1 MPHSTK
7 THMKAPQID
16 IKQPIIHAGP
26 HARDAMNYMLDT
38 GYLKNEYTKPDNI
51 TFITAHNYVDD
62 ELGSAESKLH
72 RHNQLYELEDGK
84 KVSIFER
91 NLIHLGIGTPV
102 VVSKPVC
109 GHHITDE
116 KMVEEYGMYSHLMKE
131 QWILEYLENNKTTEL
146 TMWCDAGDV
155 IFKDDPQKIIDIFYE
170 YDCEMLFMGT
180 TFRAGNKGGFHG
192 EWGEKA
198 MNHEDNQYGYYLNC
212 GVVIG
217 RTDFVIEMLK
227 ESLKYKDDK
236 RFTQHPPEAPEH
248 HKMSDDQ
255 EIFRHLH
262 PKYYPKIK
270 VDNKDDRR
278 LAWRY

>member
-7 THMKAPQID
+7 THMRAPQID

-26 HARDAMNYMLDT
+26 HSRDAMNYMIETD
-38 GYLKNEYTKPDNI
+38 YLKNEYTKPDNI

-212 GVVIG
+212 GVCIG
-217 RTDFVIEMLK
+217 RTEFMIEMMK